1 LSAVTEPT
9 TNKEN
14 RHLVRETFTTSRL
27 LDFFS
32 KKELTAQIGHGP
44 DDWPLVAVKEL
55 VDNAID
61 ACEDARI
68 PPKIHVEITEA
79 GITVTDNGPGI
90 PVDTITGVL
99 DFTVR
104 VSSREAYISPCRG
117 AQGNALKTLIA
128 MPFVLSNRQSGTVEI
143 ETGGILHRL
152 ITTVDRI
159 AQKPVLKHHQEPR
172 IVKNGTTV
180 TIFSMLNDGDDEGR
194 FLQLLQGFAF
204 TNPHLHLTACIFGTD
219 HAWPATAPDW
229 QKWFPSDLAPAH
241 WYGPEQFE
249 RLIAAYLAKHKDL
262 TVREFLLLFRG
273 LSSTAKQKKVLEE
286 TGMARQNLS
295 ALVSGNAFDR
305 QRVTALVE
313 AMKRHSKNVKPEA
326 LGFIGKNHLESR
338 MTELNAEMKTF
349 QYDRQKGE
357 TDDGIPWTIET
368 AFAWA
373 PSRKNEGR
381 TIITGVNW
389 SPGIVNPFRELGRI
403 GHGLDAT
410 LQDLR
415 VGIHEPVVIF
425 AHMACA
431 RVQYTDRGKSAVLMT
446 GSKIAPQNDDDTEED
461 FEKTEDF

>member
-1 LSAVTEPT
+1 MSTLQDSTATISQKTIQPNFT
-9 TNKEN
+9 
-14 RHLVRETFTTSRL
+14 RETFTTSRL

-44 DDWPLVAVKEL
+44 DDWPLVIVKEL

-68 PPKIHVEITEA
+68 TPKVHVEITEA

-99 DFTVR
+99 DFAIR

-128 MPFVLSNRQSGTVEI
+128 MPFVLSDDQKGTIEI
-143 ETGGILHRL
+143 ETGGILHRI

-159 AQKPVLKHHQEPR
+159 AQEPVLKHHQEPR

-180 TIFSMLNDGDDEGR
+180 TIFSMLNDGGDEGR
-194 FLQLLQGFAF
+194 FLQILKGFAF

-219 HAWPATAPDW
+219 HAWPATDPDW
-229 QKWFPSDLAPAH
+229 QKWFPSDPAPAY
-241 WYGPEQFE
+241 WYGTEQLE
-249 RLIAAYLAKHKDL
+249 RLIAAYLAKQKDL
-262 TVREFLLLFRG
+262 TVREFLVLFRG
-273 LSSTAKQKKVLEE
+273 LTGTAKQKTVLEE

-295 ALVSGNAFDR
+295 GFVSGGAFDR
-305 QRVTALVE
+305 KRTTALLE
-313 AMKRHSKNVKPEA
+313 AMQRHSKNVKPDA
-326 LGFIGKNHLESR
+326 LGFIGKDHLESR
-338 MTELNAEMKTF
+338 MTELGAEMETF

-357 TDDGIPWTIET
+357 TDGIPWTIET
-368 AFAWA
+368 AFAWV
-373 PSRKNEGR
+373 PSRESEGR
-381 TIITGVNW
+381 TIVTGVNW
-389 SPGIVNPFRELGRI
+389 SPGIVNPFRELGKI
-403 GHGLDAT
+403 GYGLDAA
-410 LQDLR
+410 LHDLR
-415 VGIHEPVVIF
+415 VSRSEPVIVF

-446 GSKIAPQNDDDTEED
+446 GEKQDFEEETEEN
-461 FEKTEDF
+461 

>member
-1 LSAVTEPT
+1 MSAVEHATDY
-9 TNKEN
+9 
-14 RHLVRETFTTSRL
+14 RHSLARETFTTSRL

-44 DDWPLVAVKEL
+44 DDWPLVIVKEL

-68 PPKIHVEITEA
+68 VPKIHVEITEA

-99 DFTVR
+99 DFAIR

-143 ETGGILHRL
+143 ETGGILHRI

-172 IVKNGTTV
+172 VVKKGTTV
-180 TIFSMLNDGDDEGR
+180 TIFSMLNGSDDDGR

-204 TNPHLHLTACIFGTD
+204 TNPHLHLTACIFGTN
-219 HAWPATAPDW
+219 HTWPATDPDW
-229 QKWFPSDLAPAH
+229 RKWFPSDPAPAH
-241 WYGPEQFE
+241 WYGAEQLE
-249 RLIAAYLAKHKDL
+249 RLISAYLAKQKDL
-262 TVREFLLLFRG
+262 PVREFLLLFRG
-273 LSSTAKQKKVLEE
+273 LSGTAKQKKILEK

-295 ALVSGNAFDR
+295 ALVSAGAFDR
-305 QRVTALVE
+305 QRVTTLLE
-313 AMKRHSKNVKPEA
+313 AMQCHSKNVKPES

-338 MTELNAEMKTF
+338 MTELGAEMETF

-357 TDDGIPWTIET
+357 TDGIPWTIET

-389 SPGIVNPFRELGRI
+389 SPGIVNPFRELGRM

-410 LQDLR
+410 LQELR
-415 VGIHEPVVIF
+415 VGIDEPVIVV

-446 GSKIAPQNDDDTEED
+446 GSRVAIEDDEED
-461 FEKTEDF
+461 ENDEEGD